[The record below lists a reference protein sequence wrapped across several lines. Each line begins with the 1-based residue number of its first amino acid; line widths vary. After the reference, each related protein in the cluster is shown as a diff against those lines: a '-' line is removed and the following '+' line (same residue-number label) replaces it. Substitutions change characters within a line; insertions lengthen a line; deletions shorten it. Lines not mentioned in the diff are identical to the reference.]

1 MSEEKT
7 CLTSLWRDEDDLWE
21 ATEHRSSFPSKREI
35 NTFHSN
41 TCLKSHSGDKLTSAL
56 THLPACYSDA
66 LCGNVTLLI
75 ILLQCMWWPSQLCI
89 WGWHMEKE
97 QINTLCFGFREKQNI
112 NQLKNEDTSIT
123 IKPFPSYILP
133 KNVLYLFRHFIS
145 GKKSMFLLSS
155 VQNMMW
161 FTLQCVQNITLHCCE
176 VLSYFSSFSP
186 VCMCRTTDTQRTG
199 TTHTLH
205 NNYA

>member
-1 MSEEKT
+1 MSILQRAYQNDCQHILCCIQRQKYIQSVFFIIKRKWWQLVWEKVMSEEKT

-21 ATEHRSSFPSKREI
+21 ATEHRISFPSKREI

-66 LCGNVTLLI
+66 LFGNVTLLI

-112 NQLKNEDTSIT
+112 NQLKMKTH
-123 IKPFPSYILP
+123 PSSLTHSHVIFSKYI
-133 KNVLYLFRHFIS
+133 YLDILFQHFI
-145 GKKSMFLLSS
+145 
-155 VQNMMW
+155 
-161 FTLQCVQNITLHCCE
+161 
-176 VLSYFSSFSP
+176 
-186 VCMCRTTDTQRTG
+186 
-199 TTHTLH
+199 
-205 NNYA
+205 

>member
-89 WGWHMEKE
+89 WGWHREKE

-123 IKPFPSYILP
+123 INPLPCYILWI
-133 KNVLYLFRHFIS
+133 YLFRHFIS
-145 GKKSMFLLSS
+145 GFFLDILFL
-155 VQNMMW
+155 W
-161 FTLQCVQNITLHCCE
+161 
-176 VLSYFSSFSP
+176 
-186 VCMCRTTDTQRTG
+186 MCRTTDTQRTG

>member
-1 MSEEKT
+1 MTANISFAAYNDKKTYNQSFIIKRKWWQLVWEMYFLQGHVWRENMSDITLKMICEKPQST
-7 CLTSLWRDEDDLWE
+7 GAAFHLNVKW
-21 ATEHRSSFPSKREI
+21 

-97 QINTLCFGFREKQNI
+97 QINTLRFGFRETQNI

-123 IKPFPSYILP
+123 INPLPCYILWI
-133 KNVLYLFRHFIS
+133 YLFRHFIS
-145 GKKSMFLLSS
+145 GF
-155 VQNMMW
+155 
-161 FTLQCVQNITLHCCE
+161 
-176 VLSYFSSFSP
+176 Y
-186 VCMCRTTDTQRTG
+186 
-199 TTHTLH
+199 
-205 NNYA
+205 